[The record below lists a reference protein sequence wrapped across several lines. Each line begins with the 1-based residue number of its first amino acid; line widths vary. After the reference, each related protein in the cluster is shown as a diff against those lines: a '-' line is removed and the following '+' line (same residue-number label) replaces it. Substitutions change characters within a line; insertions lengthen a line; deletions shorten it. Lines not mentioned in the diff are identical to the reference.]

1 MSQSIV
7 LNHVFGMRKAL
18 KMKEIKLKIS
28 NDSFKMIQ
36 NALMLKIVGD
46 KIGELDIILGR
57 IFEAIREDKDEIV
70 IMIEKEINKE
80 D

>member
-1 MSQSIV
+1 
-7 LNHVFGMRKAL
+7 MRKAL

>member
-1 MSQSIV
+1 
-7 LNHVFGMRKAL
+7 
-18 KMKEIKLKIS
+18 KLKIS

-70 IMIEKEINKE
+70 IMIEKEINYERYKKYNN
-80 D
+80 